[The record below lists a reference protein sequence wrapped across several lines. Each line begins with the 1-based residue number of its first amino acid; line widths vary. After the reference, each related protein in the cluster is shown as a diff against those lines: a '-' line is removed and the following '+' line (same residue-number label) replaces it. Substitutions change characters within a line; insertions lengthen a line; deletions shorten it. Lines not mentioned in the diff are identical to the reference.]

1 MALIYVVAIA
11 EKPQKMMREAGD
23 GAEVWDGLNIIGG
36 KAEILSY
43 FSL

>member
-1 MALIYVVAIA
+1 MALIYVAAIA
-11 EKPQKMMREAGD
+11 QKPQEMMREAGEGGD
-23 GAEVWDGLNIIGG
+23 VWNGLNIIGG

>member
-1 MALIYVVAIA
+1 MALIYVAA
-11 EKPQKMMREAGD
+11 KAQKPQEMMREAGD
-23 GAEVWDGLNIIGG
+23 GGDVWNGLNIIGG